1 VVVAR
6 HTLDQLR
13 LALRS
18 LGSGEREP
26 GGIDHDGQRI
36 DAVVGI
42 GRAIEPGGVNSQRPR
57 WRPWR
62 TT

>member
-1 VVVAR
+1 MPVYGKRKKQVVVAR

-13 LALRS
+13 RALRA

-26 GGIDHDGQRI
+26 RGIDHNGLHI

-42 GRAIEPGGVNSQRPR
+42 GDAIEPRGE
-57 WRPWR
+57 
-62 TT
+62 